1 MMRSSPPR
9 RRAALGI
16 SRPGLSALRNS
27 ALSLLPGL
35 LLFAAACSDSSPA
48 QPDPGSAGSTDVP
61 GGEDNGGAGGSG
73 GGGGNGGTAGAAA
86 DSAPALRGNVTLTDD
101 ALAHQALDLLGA
113 SSVNGTGVCKN
124 CHSLGRPTLT
134 QWAQYTQAF
143 SDACLKDADL
153 DQQAAVDAMYAC
165 FHKQAGTGKPLAPKN
180 FGIYA
185 AAGRLPWFSY
195 VFDHASGISNRTK
208 EKSDFVDDVAMPQSG
223 TPWTQQQF
231 DIVAEW
237 FARKTP
243 LLLDLV
249 PADQGDVCVDGLDQ
263 ATLSAHVQQMA
274 TAGWRAK
281 NAQAPMLNFGCTG
294 NQSGSACLASFPL
307 ASSGTVPGT
316 NDWQALG
323 GAQIRVLYDNSD
335 SLSTY
340 WSRVSPDGRYLA
352 SGLLHTDDDGHNG
365 QIIDLT
371 DTHVIPGNFRY
382 DATFFPDGSGFV
394 FQQEEGATT
403 SSSDTEPTDG
413 TVSAGAQA
421 LTCNYSVLSD
431 GLTELTGEGDQAAQ
445 CSQVSGKLGL
455 YQQLAASIDGSDYWV
470 VHGSYT
476 SDNGGFEPVL
486 NNPSAAYEATSK
498 VTLTPMVNNG
508 NGYSAGTPQQLA
520 LPRQGDPMLSPSGT
534 LLATRI
540 KGRETTSA
548 DESVIAAEQAGYAL
562 YALTASSSASPTIK
576 DLGRICVQGGKPT
589 FSFDER
595 WMVFHRYVTDSDATD
610 LGFTDADDAAF
621 QDYKDSGSS
630 NLYLLDLKN
639 GGITRL
645 TNMPPGKFA
654 LFPHFRSDG
663 WIYFVVRTVGQK
675 EYFAATDAAILRE

>member
-1 MMRSSPPR
+1 MMRSLPIR
-9 RRAALGI
+9 RRSALGT
-16 SRPGLSALRNS
+16 SLLQHA
-27 ALSLLPGL
+27 AAALLPGAL
-35 LLFAAACSDSSPA
+35 LASAACSDSAPT
-48 QPDPGSAGSTDVP
+48 DPGPDGDGLEMP
-61 GGEDNGGAGGSG
+61 DEGDGGSG
-73 GGGGNGGTAGAAA
+73 GSGGSGAGGMGGSAGTGA
-86 DSAPALRGNVTLTDD
+86 SAPALRTKVTLTDD

-113 SSVNGTGVCKN
+113 SAVNGSGVCKN

-153 DQQAAVDAMYAC
+153 DDQSAVDAMLGC
-165 FHKQAGTGKPLAPKN
+165 FHKQAGDGKPLAPKT

-185 AAGRLPWFSY
+185 AAARLPWFSY
-195 VFDHASGISNRTK
+195 IFDHASGISNRTK
-208 EKSDFVDDVAMPQSG
+208 EKNDFVDDVGMPQSG
-223 TPWTQQQF
+223 TPWTQEQF

-249 PADQGDVCVDGLDQ
+249 PADQGEACVDGLDQ

-281 NAQAPMLNFGCTG
+281 NAQLPMLNFGCPQG
-294 NQSGSACLASFPL
+294 QSGSACLGDFPL
-307 ASSGTVPGT
+307 ASASGATSE
-316 NDWQALG
+316 WQALG
-323 GAQIRVLYDNSD
+323 GAQIRVLYDNSETR
-335 SLSTY
+335 STY

-352 SGLLHTDDDGHNG
+352 SGLLQTDDDGHNG
-365 QIIDLT
+365 QIIDLS
-371 DTHVIPGNFRY
+371 DGHVIPGNFRY
-382 DATFFPDGSGFV
+382 DATFFPDGSGFI
-394 FQQEEGATT
+394 FQQEEGAPT
-403 SSSDTEPTDG
+403 SSSDTEPTNG

-431 GLTELTGEGDQAAQ
+431 SLTELTGEESE
-445 CSQVSGKLGL
+445 CSQVNGKLGL
-455 YQQLAASIDGSDYWV
+455 YQQLAASVDGSDYWV

-498 VTLTPMVNNG
+498 VTLTPMVATG
-508 NGYSAGTPQQLA
+508 TGYTPGTAVQVA

-562 YALTASSSASPTIK
+562 YTLTKSASGSSSASVT

-589 FSFDER
+589 FSYDER
-595 WMVFHRYVTDSDATD
+595 WMVFHRYVTESDAKD
-610 LGFTDADDAAF
+610 LGFADADAPGF
-621 QDYKDSGSS
+621 QDYSENGSS
-630 NLYLLDLKN
+630 NLYLLDLTD
-639 GGITRL
+639 GSITRV
-645 TNMPPGKFA
+645 TNMPPGEFA

-663 WIYFVVRTVGQK
+663 WIYFVVRTTG
-675 EYFAATDAAILRE
+675 EREFFAATDAAILRE